1 MPAGP
6 KPAIT
11 AVAVRDTMRELL
23 NRLVCEGLIVAEGQ
37 RGFEVAPVSPTE
49 FHKIGALRLVLESH
63 ATAQSV
69 AGGDLDSKAGVVAAH
84 HKLSVL
90 ETRMLREVDAD
101 PVLWEQC
108 DRAFHKALISACGSW
123 ALMDQPGR
131 IAAGRTDLLAPLRA
145 ARPGPRMSITGLR
158 FALDASSPQAYT
170 PASSE
175 RDRPMRKKRGRP
187 LNGWLIIDKPPGMTS
202 TDVVNRVKRGFDAQK
217 AGHGGTLDPLA
228 TGVLPIAF
236 GHATKTVPYVM
247 DGTKL
252 YRFTLRLG
260 DARDTD
266 DADGATIAT
275 SDVRPTDD
283 QLRAALP
290 AFVGNIMQVPPIYS
304 AIKVAGERA
313 YDMAREGRAPDL
325 PPRPARVDRFE
336 LIERPDADTAVFEV
350 QSGKG
355 VYMRSL
361 ARDLAVACGTVG
373 HIAALRRL
381 RVGPFT
387 EEQAI
392 SLEQCVAGEEPPSPA
407 LILPVAT
414 ALGDIPALALTEA
427 EGFALSQGQPISL
440 VDLMGRIP
448 EGADPEGG
456 LARAMSGARVLGLCR
471 LEGGMLRPE
480 RML

>member
-1 MPAGP
+1 
-6 KPAIT
+6 
-11 AVAVRDTMRELL
+11 MR
-23 NRLVCEGLIVAEGQ
+23 
-37 RGFEVAPVSPTE
+37 T
-49 FHKIGALRLVLESH
+49 
-63 ATAQSV
+63 
-69 AGGDLDSKAGVVAAH
+69 
-84 HKLSVL
+84 
-90 ETRMLREVDAD
+90 
-101 PVLWEQC
+101 
-108 DRAFHKALISACGSW
+108 
-123 ALMDQPGR
+123 
-131 IAAGRTDLLAPLRA
+131 
-145 ARPGPRMSITGLR
+145 
-158 FALDASSPQAYT
+158 
-170 PASSE
+170 
-175 RDRPMRKKRGRP
+175 KRGRP

-266 DADGATIAT
+266 DADGAIIAT
-275 SDVRPTDD
+275 SPVRPTDD

-290 AFVGNIMQVPPIYS
+290 ALTGDIMQVPPVYS

-336 LIERPDADTAVFEV
+336 LIERVDEDTAIFEV

-361 ARDLAVACGTVG
+361 ARDLALACGTVG

-381 RVGPFT
+381 RVGPFL
-387 EEQAI
+387 EVQAI
-392 SLEQCVAGEEPPSPA
+392 SLDKCTASVDMPRASPD
-407 LILPVAT
+407 LLLPVAT
-414 ALGDIPALALTEA
+414 ALADIPALALTETEA
-427 EGFALSQGQPISL
+427 FGLSQGQAISL

-448 EGADPEGG
+448 PAADPDGG
-456 LARAMSGARVLGLCR
+456 LARAMAGTRVIGLCR
-471 LEGGMLRPE
+471 LEEGWLKPE
-480 RML
+480 RLL